1 MIFVGDPVV
10 ASDISGVFIGN
21 VKLFELSN
29 KKLNSIL
36 LDNLLD
42 EKSDGQLFWSGAYDG
57 LSPFWFKS
65 HTNQT

>member
-10 ASDISGVFIGN
+10 ASDNSGVFIGN

-29 KKLNSIL
+29 KKLNSIS

-42 EKSDGQLFWSGAYDG
+42 EKLLLHLNKLNLKESDGQLFWDGTYDG
-57 LSPFWFKS
+57 
-65 HTNQT
+65 